1 MRVFF
6 AFIEFQIIRTANDF
20 SHSLLDFLESRVV
33 KISGYEKRRLETNH
47 WTEITEGTFNVL
59 RTFREVDV
67 VSAFSSST
75 SQDVS
80 PNSTSQAERQNKKEQ
95 HTSLQLV
102 CCSFFPSYL
111 IAERAIRA
119 TV

>member
-47 WTEITEGTFNVL
+47 WTEMTEGTFNVL
-59 RTFREVDV
+59 QNPSQCEGFGCGHYHLH
-67 VSAFSSST
+67 SSIHHIRHC
-75 SQDVS
+75 
-80 PNSTSQAERQNKKEQ
+80 NI
-95 HTSLQLV
+95 HSLQLQ
-102 CCSFFPSYL
+102 PNQL
-111 IAERAIRA
+111 RIALKQKTSTPALS
-119 TV
+119 